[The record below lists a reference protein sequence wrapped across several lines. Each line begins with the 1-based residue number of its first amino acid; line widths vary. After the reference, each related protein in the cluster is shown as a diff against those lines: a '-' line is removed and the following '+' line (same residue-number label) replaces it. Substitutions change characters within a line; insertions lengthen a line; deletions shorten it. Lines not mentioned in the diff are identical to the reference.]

1 MKSSRL
7 PKSLKLI
14 TTILLVVMI
23 FSFVTMIGVTILAG
37 AGAFDSGNAEPSISL
52 PIYFVPDG
60 DSYTL
65 ASDAWGSGEIV
76 WASGQVEFESA
87 QVDSVGTAVEI
98 IVWLLMLGIP
108 TGFILVVMRRIFGS
122 MESGSPFIPANVNR
136 IRWLAGLLLGTA
148 VLAQIVQARI
158 GELLLTNIRSSGL
171 EIIYRFELDPTIL
184 VIGLIILSLAE
195 VFRYGLELQAEADL
209 TV

>member
-1 MKSSRL
+1 MNASRL

-14 TTILLVVMI
+14 TTILLVIMI
-23 FSFVTMIGVTILAG
+23 FSFVIMIGTAILAG
-37 AGAFDSGNAEPSISL
+37 TGALDSGNAEPSISL
-52 PIYFVPDG
+52 PIYFVPDS

-65 ASDAWGSGEIV
+65 TSDAWGNGEIV
-76 WASGQVEFESA
+76 WASGQVAFESTR
-87 QVDSVGTAVEI
+87 VNSVGTIVEI
-98 IVWLLMLGIP
+98 VVWLLMLGIP
-108 TGFILVVMRRIFGS
+108 AASILLVLRRIFGS
-122 MESGSPFIPANVNR
+122 MEKGTPFIPANVNR
-136 IRWLAGLLLGTA
+136 IRWLAGLLIITA

-158 GELLLTNIRSSGL
+158 GELILTNIRSSGL
-171 EIIYRFELDPTIL
+171 DIIYRFELDPTIL

>member
-1 MKSSRL
+1 MKTSRL

-14 TTILLVVMI
+14 TTILLVLMV
-23 FSFVTMIGVTILAG
+23 FSFAIIIGITILAG
-37 AGAFDSGNAEPSISL
+37 TDAFDVGQGEPSISL
-52 PIYFVPDG
+52 PIYFVPDS

-65 ASDAWGSGEIV
+65 TSDAWGSGEIV

-87 QVDSVGTAVEI
+87 RVDSLGTAVEI
-98 IVWLLMLGIP
+98 IVWLLMLGVP
-108 TGFILVVMRRIFGS
+108 LFFILVVMRRIFAS
-122 MESGSPFIPANVNR
+122 MESGTPFIPANVNR
-136 IRWLAGLLLGTA
+136 IRWLAGLLIGTA
-148 VLAQIVQARI
+148 VFAQIVQARI

-171 EIIYRFELDPTIL
+171 DIVYRFGLDPTIL